1 MSDALDLGVTG
12 IEAALG
18 DHICGLYSNQLQR
31 DQILLPF
38 LEAGLAAGDKCI
50 CVVDGTDP
58 NEVVAALGTRRRRR
72 EVRGRASSSTSS
84 ARPTCICGPAAFP
97 PMR

>member
-1 MSDALDLGVTG
+1 MSDTLDLGVTG

-18 DHICGLYSNQLQR
+18 DHICGLYSNQVQR
-31 DQILLPF
+31 DQIMLPF

-58 NEVVAALGTRRRRR
+58 NEVVAALGTPRRRR
-72 EVRGRASSSTSS
+72 EVRGQQAARGHPRARHVF
-84 ARPTCICGPAAFP
+84 AVRRLFC
-97 PMR
+97 R